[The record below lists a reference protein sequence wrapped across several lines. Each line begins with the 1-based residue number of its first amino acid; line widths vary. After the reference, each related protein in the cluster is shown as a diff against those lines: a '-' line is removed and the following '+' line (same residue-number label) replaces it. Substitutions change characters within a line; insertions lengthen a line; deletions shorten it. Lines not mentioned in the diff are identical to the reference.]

1 MYDDVALDKDL
12 AVLGEQGAKV
22 FTIGYT
28 VLGRPI
34 KCVVK
39 GNLNGPCVLVQASMH
54 AREYITTPLVIE
66 WQCWSLVCANGKCR
80 WCTFMSV
87 WTKKCNRPV
96 FKEIFA

>member
-12 AVLGEQGAKV
+12 AVLESQGAKV

-39 GNLNGPCVLVQASMH
+39 GNLSGPCVFVQASMH

-66 WQCWSLVCANGKCR
+66 MMKNYNGNVGVWCGQTKCYL
-80 WCTFMSV
+80 SS
-87 WTKKCNRPV
+87 TKRLYR
-96 FKEIFA
+96 EIPCV

>member
-12 AVLGEQGAKV
+12 AVLESQGAKV

-39 GNLNGPCVLVQASMH
+39 GNLSGPCPGLH
-54 AREYITTPLVIE
+54 
-66 WQCWSLVCANGKCR
+66 
-80 WCTFMSV
+80 
-87 WTKKCNRPV
+87 
-96 FKEIFA
+96 IFLAQSAI

>member
-12 AVLGEQGAKV
+12 AVLESQGAKV

-39 GNLNGPCVLVQASMH
+39 GNLSGPCVFVQASKIGRAH
-54 AREYITTPLVIE
+54 V
-66 WQCWSLVCANGKCR
+66 
-80 WCTFMSV
+80 
-87 WTKKCNRPV
+87 
-96 FKEIFA
+96 